1 MPNRSCKV
9 SLICAAVFGL
19 ATASATAGNEMRDA
33 LWAAVRAGDPE
44 AVRVALNRGAEV
56 NAKNEMGV
64 SALWI
69 AAGKGKLDVIEASGR
84 TRRRT
89 SMPAMASGIR
99 RR

>member
-1 MPNRSCKV
+1 
-9 SLICAAVFGL
+9 
-19 ATASATAGNEMRDA
+19 MRDA

-69 AAGKGKLDVIEASGR
+69 AAR
-84 TRRRT
+84 
-89 SMPAMASGIR
+89 
-99 RR
+99 